1 MKVWISYLLDQMEAY
16 SPECTFDVSVEAA
29 PNVSRVS
36 RICPFAPAD
45 GLRANTLYLC
55 LEAAPDK
62 GADIPETACF
72 IVGRRADAGHL
83 RRRIILDRP
92 PAQGELLS
100 ILLDSADRY
109 QSWLEELLHLALTR
123 AEPQAFLDTA
133 AALLENPIMIQ
144 DPFYTVAAITKG
156 ASVKDYP
163 FFDFGGTRRPMPEF
177 LLHSQREARII
188 RRYTTG
194 EEGRGVVREYEGK
207 VEVIHNVL
215 YNGNLCACVI
225 SAVSR
230 AALTQGGFDLLMDL
244 CHCFRYSL
252 NTSLPQLTPGSITN
266 FAFEQL
272 LRFGDPGAMRN
283 LLHPREDWKFMTAV
297 LKAHAAESE
306 ISGYLPQIQ
315 EVLPNSA
322 ACLYNDRISVILCV
336 SDRDSDTVFH
346 QYQYQRLESLGEV
359 LNGVFGLSYQM
370 ASLAGVSAAM
380 QQSEKALR
388 LPRLPGM
395 EGAAR
400 EPGSRLSFY
409 EDVAMADV
417 LEGTFAGDGAEQFFP
432 PEIAALQR
440 SDIQTGENN
449 CEILY
454 YYLLTGRSLAGTS
467 ESTHIHRSTIVYR
480 LERMKERFGL
490 RFDKAARNQLYL
502 LCCMSC
508 RLQKERQREG
518 GELQ

>member
-1 MKVWISYLLDQMEAY
+1 MKVWISYLLDQLEAY
-16 SPECTFDVSVEAA
+16 SPECTFDVSDERA
-29 PNVSRVS
+29 SRVS
-36 RICPFAPAD
+36 RVCSFAPAD
-45 GLRANTLYLC
+45 VLRANTLYLC

-72 IVGRRADAGHL
+72 IVKRRANAGHL
-83 RRRIILDRP
+83 HRRIILDRP
-92 PAQGELLS
+92 PAQDELLN
-100 ILLDSADRY
+100 ILWDGADRY
-109 QSWLEELLHLALTR
+109 QSWLEELLHLSLTR

-133 AALLENPIMIQ
+133 ATLLENPIMIQ

-163 FFDFGGTRRPMPEF
+163 FFDFGGTQRPMPEF
-177 LLHSQREARII
+177 LLHSQREARTIK
-188 RRYTTG
+188 RYSVG
-194 EEGRGVVREYEGK
+194 EEGRGIVREYDGK
-207 VEVIHNVL
+207 IEVIHNVL
-215 YNGNLCACVI
+215 YNGNLCACII

-230 AALTQGGFDLLMDL
+230 AALTQGRFDLLMDF

-252 NTSLPQLTPGSITN
+252 NTSLPELTPGSITN

-272 LRFGDPGAMRN
+272 VRFGDPGAMRN
-283 LLHPREDWKFMTAV
+283 LLRPREDWKFMTAV
-297 LKAHAAESE
+297 LKIHAAESE
-306 ISGYLPQIQ
+306 IIGYLPQIQ
-315 EVLPNSA
+315 EVLPSSA

-370 ASLAGVSAAM
+370 TSLAGMSAAL
-380 QQSEKALR
+380 QQSEKALK

-409 EDVAMADV
+409 EDVAMTDI
-417 LEGTFAGDGAEQFFP
+417 LEGAFAGVGAEQFFP
-432 PEIAALQR
+432 PELAALR
-440 SDIQTGENN
+440 HSDLQTGENN

-454 YYLLTGRSLAGTS
+454 YYLLTGKSLAGTS
-467 ESTHIHRSTIVYR
+467 EVLHIHRSTIVYR

-490 RFDKAARNQLYL
+490 RFDQAARNQLYL
-502 LCCMSC
+502 LCCMSHQ
-508 RLQKERQREG
+508 LQRERQREG
-518 GELQ
+518 VEPQ